1 MRLLINGQ
9 QVDVEATVLSD
20 VMRHYGLLDQLVVA
34 EIDGQIIDKVEWET
48 MPLAEEMR
56 IELVHFV
63 GGG

>member
-1 MRLLINGQ
+1 MRLRINGKPA
-9 QVDVEATVLSD
+9 DLEATVLID

-34 EIDGQIIDKVEWET
+34 EIDGRIIDRTDWEM
-48 MPLAEEMR
+48 MPLVEEMR

>member
-1 MRLLINGQ
+1 MRLLINGKPA
-9 QVDVEATVLSD
+9 DLEATVLMD
-20 VMRHYGLLDQLVVA
+20 VMRHYDLLDQLVVA
-34 EIDGQIIDKVEWET
+34 EIDGRIIDKADWET